1 MKLINP
7 KNIIYK
13 MKNLLLIILLATF
26 MSSCQTSKD
35 SVVVFHTQYGDMKA
49 ILYEETP
56 KHKDNFIK
64 LIESG
69 KYDSTIFH
77 RVIKDFMIQGGDV
90 NLKPDLKEEEK
101 IQYTIE
107 AEINPQFWHVKG
119 ALAAARQGD
128 QMNPRK
134 KSSGAQFYIVDGQTM
149 EGTALQQMAEGR
161 KFQQKQGKI
170 RELLGMNKYAN
181 LRNEVIEMQKN
192 QDMEG
197 LQAFMDEADSLITQE
212 FGEIKAYEFSDQQIA
227 DYSNIGGAPHLD
239 GEYTVFG
246 RIVEGLSVIDSIAVV
261 RKGAGDKPVED
272 IYVTM
277 ELEKM
282 SKKKITEKYGYEYPN
297 EEKE

>member
-1 MKLINP
+1 
-7 KNIIYK
+7 
-13 MKNLLLIILLATF
+13 MKNLLIATVIASF
-26 MSSCQTSKD
+26 LVSGCQTSKD

-56 KHKDNFIK
+56 KHKENFIT
-64 LIESG
+64 IVESG

-90 NLKPDLKEEEK
+90 NLKPGLEEEEK
-101 IQYTIE
+101 INYTID
-107 AEINPQFWHVKG
+107 AEINPKFWHVKG

-128 QMNPRK
+128 HVNPQK
-134 KSSGAQFYIVDGQTM
+134 KSSGSQFYIVDGQTM
-149 EGTALQQMAEGR
+149 EKTALEQMAEGR
-161 KFQQKQGKI
+161 KFQQKQAKI

-197 LQAFMDEADSLITQE
+197 LQAFMDEADSLITKE
-212 FGEIKAYEFSDQQIA
+212 FGEIEAYEFSEEQKT
-227 DYSNIGGAPHLD
+227 DYAEIGGAPHLD

-246 RIVEGLSVIDSIAVV
+246 RVVEGLAVIDSIAAV
-261 RKGAGDKPVED
+261 RKGAGDKPVEN

-282 SKKKITEKYGYEYPN
+282 SKKKVTEKYGYQYPKEE
-297 EEKE
+297 EEK